1 MSDSLAHPNPR
12 TTVLLSPRRSVD
24 RFGDPFLKALAALA
38 ALGSVVLIALIIYKV
53 FQEASPSIS
62 AFGLGFVGRTT
73 WNPVSNV
80 FGAGSFIYG
89 TVITSALAALVAAPL
104 SIAIAI
110 YLTELAPR
118 RLRRPVATL
127 VDLLAAI
134 PSVILGLWGII
145 VLGPIMAHTI
155 EPALQSV
162 LGWIPVFSGSTSPL
176 GLLPAATILTIM
188 AVPIVTSVT
197 REVFETVPA
206 ELKEGAY
213 ALGATRWEMVK
224 TVVLPVC
231 RPGIVGAV
239 ILGLGRALG
248 EAIAVSQ
255 VIGAA
260 IGIHASLFA
269 PGDALAARIAS
280 EYRGAATTL
289 QTASLAYLGAILLV
303 IALIVNVAARVIVR
317 RMSLREA

>member
-1 MSDSLAHPNPR
+1 
-12 TTVLLSPRRSVD
+12 
-24 RFGDPFLKALAALA
+24 
-38 ALGSVVLIALIIYKV
+38 
-53 FQEASPSIS
+53 
-62 AFGLGFVGRTT
+62 
-73 WNPVSNV
+73 
-80 FGAGSFIYG
+80 
-89 TVITSALAALVAAPL
+89 
-104 SIAIAI
+104 
-110 YLTELAPR
+110 
-118 RLRRPVATL
+118 
-127 VDLLAAI
+127 
-134 PSVILGLWGII
+134 
-145 VLGPIMAHTI
+145 
-155 EPALQSV
+155 
-162 LGWIPVFSGSTSPL
+162 
-176 GLLPAATILTIM
+176 
-188 AVPIVTSVT
+188 
-197 REVFETVPA
+197 VFETVPA

-260 IGIHASLFA
+260 IGVHASLFA

-303 IALIVNVAARVIVR
+303 IALIVNVAARLIVR
-317 RMSLREA
+317 RMSLRGA